1 MASPQRDR
9 PHQAILPGNASGPV
23 STEASLNAS
32 EIRRLIEQ
40 HNSKQIVFNEDVF
53 GPLQNDSLVIV
64 IQVSSVVRLREH
76 RKRTIVLFFYYRC
89 WLPLGDRDIYRVS
102 NERV

>member
-9 PHQAILPGNASGPV
+9 PHQAILPGNTSEPISA
-23 STEASLNAS
+23 EASLNAS

-64 IQVSSVVRLREH
+64 IQVSSVVRLR
-76 RKRTIVLFFYYRC
+76 RKRTIVLFFYFC
-89 WLPLGDRDIYRVS
+89 FWLPSGSRDIYRVS